1 MPKLRWDS
9 TATNPFLS
17 ADSTVRITY
26 DGHNFGPVYLKD
38 VGMRNQLGGG
48 RGIYV
53 HGQDR
58 YIHHDGTTVLLKTS
72 DVLQSINSGVI
83 GDMLDKSAFHVYF
96 GGSFA

>member
-1 MPKLRWDS
+1 MPKYKWDS
-9 TATNPFLS
+9 TFINPLIP

-26 DGHNFGPVYLKD
+26 DGSNFGTVYLKD

-58 YIHHDGTTVLLKTS
+58 YIDHDGTTVLLKTS
-72 DVLQSINSGVI
+72 DVLNSINTGVI
-83 GDMLDKSAFHVYF
+83 GNMVDKSAFHIYL
-96 GGSFA
+96 S